1 MVTVQ
6 VTYVDAGDLYVSW
19 RWENDPENPQV
30 LILPRD
36 RVGPPLAA
44 LAEALPTPLPGES
57 AYQALTRALSAGAL
71 TDRDRECALAT
82 SLAAA
87 LIPAQLARE
96 LDAVILAEEQLHV
109 RIQPSPST
117 AQVPWEG
124 LRVDEA
130 ERFVHNAKVSI
141 LTPATVRNAP
151 ARRVSP
157 NTGPAAAVVDPPTPL
172 GRVLGQVPESLAAL
186 DTLDRD
192 TLRPALAEAGQF
204 LYVGHVTTAAHALD
218 ARLHLTQ
225 GPLTAADLLG
235 WRIPNRAALIACE
248 SGGDHRFAEPSGL
261 VAAMVHGGAEYV
273 TATRW
278 VLPTDAGLTRL
289 FPGFHAPAGG
299 VLAEAVLA
307 VHDAQTQ
314 ADPVAALNDWQRA
327 QSDRWESTGA
337 PSATPLV
344 WAAFG
349 VAHAPSPPPRF
360 RHPLCPVTP

>member
-6 VTYVDAGDLYVSW
+6 VTYVDAGNLYVSW
-19 RWENDPENPQV
+19 RWEHDPENPRV

-44 LAEALPTPLPGES
+44 LADALPTPRPGES
-57 AYQALTRALSAGAL
+57 AHQALTRALRGVQGRGGAL
-71 TDRDRECALAT
+71 TDRDRERTLAT

-96 LDAVILAEEQLHV
+96 LDAVILAGDPLHV
-109 RIQPSPST
+109 RVQPSPST
-117 AQVPWEG
+117 AQVPWEA

-141 LTPATVRNAP
+141 LTPATVRNAR

-157 NTGPAAAVVDPPTPL
+157 HTGPVAGVIDPPTPL
-172 GRVLGQVPESLAAL
+172 GRVLGEIPEALAAL

-192 TLRPALAEAGQF
+192 TLRPALAEAGRF
-204 LYVGHVTTAAHALD
+204 LYVGHVTTAEHALD
-218 ARLHLTQ
+218 ARLHLAQ

-248 SGGDHRFAEPSGL
+248 SGGDHRYAEPSGL
-261 VAAMVHGGAEYV
+261 VAALVHGGAEYV

-289 FPGFHAPAGG
+289 FPGFTTPAGG
-299 VLAEAVLA
+299 VLADAVLA
-307 VHDAQTQ
+307 IHDAQEH
-314 ADPVAALNDWQRA
+314 ADPVAALNDWQRDQA
-327 QSDRWESTGA
+327 DRWESGGA
-337 PSATPLV
+337 PELTPLV

-349 VAHAPSPPPRF
+349 AAHAPAPPVD
-360 RHPLCPVTP
+360 VTGR

>member
-19 RWENDPENPQV
+19 RWEHDPDNPRV

-36 RVGPPLAA
+36 RVAPPLAA
-44 LAEALPTPLPGES
+44 LADALPTPHPGES
-57 AYQALTRALSAGAL
+57 IHQALTRALTGGAL
-71 TDRDRECALAT
+71 TDRDRECALST

-96 LDAVILAEEQLHV
+96 LDAVILAGDQLHV

-117 AQVPWEG
+117 TQVPWEA

-130 ERFVHNAKVSI
+130 ERFVHNAKLSI
-141 LTPATVRNAP
+141 LTPATVRNAR

-157 NTGPAAAVVDPPTPL
+157 NTGPVAAAVDPPTPL
-172 GRVLGQVPESLAAL
+172 GRVLTEVPQALAAL
-186 DTLDRD
+186 DVLDRE
-192 TLRPALAEAGQF
+192 TLRPALAEAGRF

-218 ARLHLTQ
+218 ARLHLAQ

-248 SGGDHRFAEPSGL
+248 SGGDHRYAEPSGL
-261 VAAMVHGGAEYV
+261 VAALVHGGAEYV
-273 TATRW
+273 MATRW
-278 VLPTDAGLTRL
+278 VLPTDAGLTAL
-289 FPGFHAPAGG
+289 MPGFHAPAGG
-299 VLAEAVLA
+299 TLAGAVLA
-307 VHDAQTQ
+307 VHDAQQ
-314 ADPVAALNDWQRA
+314 QEDPVAALNDWQRA
-327 QSDRWESTGA
+327 QADHWESTGA
-337 PSATPLV
+337 PESTPLV

-349 VAHAPSPPPRF
+349 VAYAPAPPG
-360 RHPLCPVTP
+360 